1 MGEER
6 KEEKW
11 KMKRRKRVGGVEWEM
26 KSRKEKRKREGGV

>member
-11 KMKRRKRVGGVEWEM
+11 KMKKRVGGVEWEM